1 MKIQHNRETIM
12 TKCEQFLE
20 CQMEWS
26 KAAYAHNEQAKKAW
40 ICRGHAIRD
49 SFSKEDWEELIGQ
62 STGRAKYEYTRMMNE
77 RFPNDN
83 EQNKKIKILT
93 ILNETHTC
101 VIIISHLCVW

>member
-40 ICRGHAIRD
+40 IGRGHAIRD

-83 EQNKKIKILT
+83 E
-93 ILNETHTC
+93 
-101 VIIISHLCVW
+101 

>member
-1 MKIQHNRETIM
+1 M

-40 ICRGHAIRD
+40 IGRGHAIRD

-101 VIIISHLCVW
+101 VIIISHLCVWRGYYDY

>member
-1 MKIQHNRETIM
+1 MKIQHNKETIM

-26 KAAYAHNEQAKKAW
+26 KAAYTHNEQTKKAW
-40 ICRGHAIRD
+40 IGRGHAIRD

-83 EQNKKIKILT
+83 E
-93 ILNETHTC
+93 
-101 VIIISHLCVW
+101 